1 MSAPAARSG
10 HVIEIWRHPVAGLM
24 GERIERG
31 QLDAAGLVGDRSLAP
46 WDVDAARFVSVDD
59 CPQLRMGQARTDGD
73 GVIAHLPDGTEVVV
87 GAPSAETAFSSW
99 LGRRIEL
106 RPVASVDGDRSDRRV
121 RLVSLSSIAA
131 AAREHPSG
139 QWDARRFRPHFLV
152 VVPGVDF
159 GEDEWV
165 GSQVR
170 IGSALVE
177 IDGPTGCSDSWGGA
191 QVGLAAD
198 PEIVA
203 TIRSAHEGT
212 LGVGG
217 RVVEA
222 GTVDPGDAVELVLR

>member
-1 MSAPAARSG
+1 
-10 HVIEIWRHPVAGLM
+10 M

-59 CPQLRMGQARTDGD
+59 CPQLRMAQARTDGD
-73 GVIAHLPDGTEVVV
+73 GIIAHLPDGTEVVV

-106 RPVASVDGDRSDRRV
+106 RPARSVDGDRSDRRV

-131 AAREHPSG
+131 VAREHPSG
-139 QWDARRFRPHFLV
+139 QWDVRRFRPHILI

-165 GSQVR
+165 GSQMR
-170 IGSALVE
+170 IGSAVVE
-177 IDGPTGCSDSWGGA
+177 IDVPTACSESWGGA

-198 PEIVA
+198 AEIVA
-203 TIRSAHEGT
+203 TVRAAHEGT
-212 LGVGG
+212 LGVSG
-217 RVVEA
+217 RVVET
-222 GTVDPGDAVELVLR
+222 GTVDPGDAIELVLR